1 MPHTFEV
8 EKKSAVLSVSAHDP
22 LGMAGIAMDQR
33 ALTSLGVHCAS
44 CMTANTAQ
52 NQTDFF
58 HLNPV
63 ALNVFVSQ
71 LDALYQQDIFNVI
84 KIGLISDVKQAH
96 ALVEHPIFSNK
107 LIVLDPVLGAS
118 SDKRQ
123 YSETRLTALKLL
135 MSKVDVITPNVDE
148 AQVLVSLLDETFTK
162 TNNRLILAQ
171 VLNQHTGC
179 AVLLK
184 GGHSEHKAQ
193 DVYCDNERYFYLEHA
208 EYQHGLNRGT
218 GCAIASLIAG
228 AIALGHSKADA
239 VVIAKMQMDAGWQTP
254 FSIDNKTGS
263 LGFVIFSQSDP
274 SQFSNSQLPQVYVS
288 DKQKELNFLP
298 CDNELGL
305 YPIVDRAKWLTRLLP
320 LGVKVIQL
328 RVKDLS
334 GDELK
339 IEIEKCIKL
348 ANQYDCKLYIND
360 YWQLAIECGAYG
372 VHLGQEDIDD
382 ADLSAIA
389 KAGLRLGL
397 SSHCFY
403 EVARAKTIKP
413 SYIAFGPVY
422 ATQTKDMPW
431 VPQGETGLA
440 YWHAQLTDFPLVA
453 IGGIHNERF
462 EKVKAQG
469 VDSIAMISAITQAEN
484 PEQTCRDFIERW
496 NV

>member
-1 MPHTFEV
+1 MPEV

-33 ALTSLGVHCAS
+33 ALASLGVHCAS
-44 CMTANTAQ
+44 CITANTAQ
-52 NQTDFF
+52 NQTQFLS
-58 HLNPV
+58 LNPV
-63 ALNVFVSQ
+63 DLTVFVNQ
-71 LDALYQQDIFNVI
+71 LDALYQQDIFSVI
-84 KIGLISDVKQAH
+84 KIGLISDTEQAK
-96 ALVEHPIFSNK
+96 ALVEHPIFANK
-107 LIVLDPVLGAS
+107 IIVLDPVLGAS
-118 SDKRQ
+118 SDKNR
-123 YSETRLTALKLL
+123 YSDTRLAALRFLIPHVHVL
-135 MSKVDVITPNVDE
+135 TPNTDE
-148 AQVLVSLLDETFTK
+148 AQVLMPIFDKTFTQ
-162 TNNRLILAQ
+162 TNNALTLAKA
-171 VLNQHTGC
+171 LNTHTNC

-184 GGHSEHKAQ
+184 GGHGAHKAQ

-208 EYQHGLNRGT
+208 QYSHGFNRGT
-218 GCAIASLIAG
+218 GCAMASLIAG
-228 AIALGHSKADA
+228 AIALGHSMADA

-254 FSIDNKTGS
+254 FSIDEHTGS
-263 LGFVIFSQSDP
+263 LGFATFNQSDA
-274 SQFSNSQLPQVYVS
+274 SQFNNSQLSSVYAN
-288 DKQKELNFLP
+288 DKQKGLNFLP
-298 CDNELGL
+298 CSSELGL
-305 YPIVDRAKWLTRLLP
+305 YPIVDGAQWLERLLP

-328 RVKDLS
+328 RVKDLC

-339 IEIEKCIKL
+339 AEILQCVKL
-348 ANQYDCKLYIND
+348 ANQYDCQLYIND
-360 YWQLAIECGAYG
+360 YWQLAIECDAYG

-440 YWHAQLTDFPLVA
+440 YWRAQLAGFPLVA

-484 PEQTCRDFIERW
+484 PEKVCSDFIVRW
-496 NV
+496 NA

>member
-33 ALTSLGVHCAS
+33 ALASLNVHCAS
-44 CMTANTAQ
+44 CITANTAQ

-58 HLNPV
+58 QLNSV
-63 ALNVFVSQ
+63 DLNVFVSQ
-71 LDALYQQDIFNVI
+71 LDALYRQDIFNVI
-84 KIGLISDVKQAH
+84 KIGLISDVKQAQ
-96 ALVEHPIFSNK
+96 ALVKHPIFSNK

-118 SDKRQ
+118 SDKTQ

-148 AQVLVSLLDETFTK
+148 AQVLLSLVDEAFTK
-162 TNNRLILAQ
+162 TNNPLTLAES
-171 VLNQHTGC
+171 LNQHTGC

-184 GGHSEHKAQ
+184 GGHGERKAQ
-193 DVYCDNERYFYLEHA
+193 DVYCDNERYFYLEHD
-208 EYQHGLNRGT
+208 EYNHGLNRGT
-218 GCAIASLIAG
+218 GCAMASLIAG
-228 AIALGHSKADA
+228 AIALGYSHADA
-239 VVIAKMQMDAGWQTP
+239 VVIAKMQMGAGWQTP

-263 LGFVIFSQSDP
+263 LGFAIFSQSDP

-288 DKQKELNFLP
+288 DKQKDLNFLP
-298 CDNELGL
+298 CDKELGL
-305 YPIVDRAKWLTRLLP
+305 YPIVDRAHWLTRLLP

-334 GDELK
+334 GDDLK
-339 IEIEKCIKL
+339 NEILACVEI
-348 ANQYDCKLYIND
+348 ANQYNCQLYIND

-389 KAGLRLGL
+389 NAGLRLGL

-440 YWHAQLTDFPLVA
+440 YWRAQLADFPLVA
-453 IGGIHNERF
+453 IGGIHGERF

-484 PEQTCRDFIERW
+484 PEKVCVDFIERW
-496 NV
+496 KC